1 MEILNNKNNINEKK
15 NIVMNNQL
23 INELKTGLNMSK
35 NEIQRL
41 NNIVNGYKSQNNKL
55 TMELGQI
62 NKEKENEI
70 NSLKFTIELQKKQII
85 EISSN
90 EKLKEKKLIEVQ
102 SELDVVSNT
111 YKNLERTN
119 QALVNDYN
127 DIINDF
133 NLLKENILKD
143 RKEEENINVDL
154 DVEKINEELKQLKH
168 LIKQRNEEFEILN
181 KEYNKIKDEYYLL
194 NNKYKDNL
202 LEIERNKI
210 YHNGAQDKNYEI
222 LFNKYQKLKKENEYN
237 LKKKKYYKEQNKL
250 SNEIIDVIKTKLTKE
265 QIKQI
270 ENDKSFQQLLNIKTG
285 NKIENSSIYNSNSN
299 NNNNY
304 KPTIINNNIN
314 KENNNK
320 SSSNIMINYENENNN
335 GNNFNNNNIV
345 LNDKFNNNIINDID
359 NKNDKGKNNEEDI
372 SEHISFYE
380 SVNK

>member
-41 NNIVNGYKSQNNKL
+41 NNVINGYKSQNNKL

-143 RKEEENINVDL
+143 RKEEENIN
-154 DVEKINEELKQLKH
+154 
-168 LIKQRNEEFEILN
+168 
-181 KEYNKIKDEYYLL
+181 
-194 NNKYKDNL
+194 
-202 LEIERNKI
+202 
-210 YHNGAQDKNYEI
+210 A
-222 LFNKYQKLKKENEYN
+222 
-237 LKKKKYYKEQNKL
+237 
-250 SNEIIDVIKTKLTKE
+250 
-265 QIKQI
+265 
-270 ENDKSFQQLLNIKTG
+270 
-285 NKIENSSIYNSNSN
+285 
-299 NNNNY
+299 
-304 KPTIINNNIN
+304 
-314 KENNNK
+314 
-320 SSSNIMINYENENNN
+320 
-335 GNNFNNNNIV
+335 
-345 LNDKFNNNIINDID
+345 
-359 NKNDKGKNNEEDI
+359 
-372 SEHISFYE
+372 
-380 SVNK
+380 